1 MNNLITIDIGNTN
14 IDIGYFADENL
25 LNTAKI
31 STQDNKSE
39 FEIASSIKSLLNIKN
54 KNLKNLEF
62 IISSVVPNKTHLV
75 AKASEIISGKKP
87 IILNHNFD
95 FPILNKYHPPEDVG
109 IDRII
114 DSIAAVKLYGAPSI
128 ILDIGT
134 CLVFNAITE
143 KKEYIGG
150 SILPGLYMAA
160 ESLASSTALLKPVDL
175 KIPKNII
182 GRNSSES
189 IQSGIIFGYVEII
202 KGFFKMYK
210 EVISKNKE
218 IKLIIT
224 GGGADLITPNLD
236 IEFIYNEH
244 LSFIGLKYTYELLKN
259 D

>member
-202 KGFFKMYK
+202 
-210 EVISKNKE
+210 
-218 IKLIIT
+218 
-224 GGGADLITPNLD
+224 TPNLY
-236 IEFIYNEH
+236 I
-244 LSFIGLKYTYELLKN
+244 
-259 D
+259 